1 MSSTMPAKSSRRGAG
16 GHVPAGHRSQDVS
29 LMGID
34 QLKLFKRAL
43 EAGDMNKYG
52 LRVSS
57 PVNPNRSS
65 YDGTT
70 AKQINRE
77 QMGWGQQ
84 SGTPK
89 SPQRVTCWGSILPGS
104 MTSRNRLH
112 GNTTG
117 TSPNTLGG
125 PCYDPRRK
133 LAVDAVITLPSFTGS
148 PTSMHQ
154 TDYLYDHSALSA
166 KNRDSLVTL
175 YPERRSKRPNSLVEY
190 SDGCCLNRVGMYNRG
205 TYAHDYRPIIEK
217 VWPWLTA

>member
-1 MSSTMPAKSSRRGAG
+1 MALLQSRSTVSRWVGASK
-16 GHVPAGHRSQDVS
+16 VELQS
-29 LMGID
+29 L
-34 QLKLFKRAL
+34 LN
-43 EAGDMNKYG
+43 E
-52 LRVSS
+52 LRV
-57 PVNPNRSS
+57 
-65 YDGTT
+65 
-70 AKQINRE
+70 
-77 QMGWGQQ
+77 
-84 SGTPK
+84 
-89 SPQRVTCWGSILPGS
+89 
-104 MTSRNRLH
+104 
-112 GNTTG
+112 
-117 TSPNTLGG
+117 GG